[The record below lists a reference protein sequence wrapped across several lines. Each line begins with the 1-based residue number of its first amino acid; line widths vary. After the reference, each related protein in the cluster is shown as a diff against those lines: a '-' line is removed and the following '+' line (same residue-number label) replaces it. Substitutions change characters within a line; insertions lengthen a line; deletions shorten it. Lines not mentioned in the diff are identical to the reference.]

1 MYFDVLQQGCIG
13 LDKCL
18 PILKESK
25 FGGLISGVYKVE
37 DRDDNLYV
45 GLISNIDLHNT
56 ITKFW
61 QIEEISIDNIITGTA
76 VQIK

>member
-13 LDKCL
+13 LGKCL

-25 FGGLISGVYKVE
+25 FGGLISGVYEVE

-45 GLISNIDLHNT
+45 GLISDLHNT

-76 VQIK
+76 VKIK